1 MSRRGCLC
9 ENDTYHVDC
18 CDDTND
24 KSLKPQGIGSLI
36 GQGISNKIDVRV
48 TRTKST
54 NSN

>member
-9 ENDTYHVDC
+9 ENETYHVDC
-18 CDDTND
+18 CDDS
-24 KSLKPQGIGSLI
+24 KHLKPQGIGSLI